1 MSQLFRP
8 SANNLARAS
17 ILGGV
22 VLLGGIGFAVL
33 AFERSPWVTRQGV
46 VMEQPIPFSHDHH
59 VAQIGIDCRYCH
71 TSVEVAASAGI
82 PPTAT
87 CMNCHNMLFTNADML
102 EPVRASLREEKPLEW
117 NRVHDLPD
125 FAFFNHSV
133 HLANGMGCST
143 CHGKVHEMQLMF
155 RENTLQM
162 NWCID
167 CHKNPAPH
175 VRPKDKLFDTTWDP
189 ASLSD
194 EERAT
199 LVAEYDLQPK
209 LSCSTCHR

>member
-8 SANNLARAS
+8 SANYVARAS

-22 VLLGGIGFAVL
+22 ALLGTIGALVL
-33 AFERSPWVTRQGV
+33 AFEQSPFVTRQGV
-46 VMEQPIPFSHDHH
+46 VVEQPVPFSHDHH

-82 PPTAT
+82 PPTST
-87 CMNCHNMLFTNADML
+87 CMNCHNMVFANVGML
-102 EPVRASLREEKPLEW
+102 EPVRASLRDDVPLEW

-133 HLANGMGCST
+133 HLAKGIGCSS
-143 CHGKVHEMQLMF
+143 CHGPVHNMQLMY

-167 CHKNPAPH
+167 CHKNPEPH
-175 VRPKDKLFDTTWDP
+175 VRPKDKLFDTTFDP
-189 ASLSD
+189 ASQS
-194 EERAT
+194 EETRAA
-199 LVAEYDLQPK
+199 LVAEYQVQANLA
-209 LSCSTCHR
+209 CNTCHR